1 MLTELLD
8 YILRYIKDD
17 SKDWRE
23 IYGELRALRDIL
35 KTLPSYYH
43 EEAVRA
49 VLGIELLSIE
59 ELEEGEDA

>member
-8 YILRYIKDD
+8 YILKVIDDD

-23 IYGELRALRDIL
+23 VKGELRALRDVL
-35 KTLPSYYH
+35 KTLPSYYQ

-49 VLGIELLSIE
+49 VIGVELKE
-59 ELEEGEDA
+59 EEDA